1 MKFIHYAYHKK
12 KFILD
17 LLTLKLSHKKL
28 LIWSQLVAVI
38 TSPGCEFMEGGF
50 ALRVVLSCG
59 GFDRI
64 KCCFTK
70 RKADGGSLGRF
81 SLNK

>member
-1 MKFIHYAYHKK
+1 M
-12 KFILD
+12 
-17 LLTLKLSHKKL
+17 KLSHKKL
-28 LIWSQLVAVI
+28 LIWSQLVEVI

-59 GFDRI
+59 AFDRI

-81 SLNK
+81 SHNK